1 MGDDTDEVLAKMQAA
16 IKKEEAK
23 VKRCE
28 RLGLRHKN
36 NLFTMIEKY
45 KEEAR
50 RNGAWVALN
59 PEYHTA

>member
-1 MGDDTDEVLAKMQAA
+1 MPDDQDEVLAKMEKA

-36 NLFTMIEKY
+36 NLFPMIEKY

-50 RNGAWVALN
+50 RRGML
-59 PEYHTA
+59 

>member
-23 VKRCE
+23 IKRCE

-36 NLFTMIEKY
+36 NLFPMIEKY

-50 RNGAWVALN
+50 RRGML
-59 PEYHTA
+59 

>member
-1 MGDDTDEVLAKMQAA
+1 VGGDDELEKLEKA

-36 NLFTMIEKY
+36 NLFPMIEKY
-45 KEEAR
+45 KKMAAAR
-50 RNGAWVALN
+50 GAK
-59 PEYHTA
+59 PR

>member
-1 MGDDTDEVLAKMQAA
+1 MEDKDLRLMEAK

-36 NLFTMIEKY
+36 NLFPLIEKY
-45 KEEAR
+45 KKMCRAR
-50 RNGAWVALN
+50 GIPLS
-59 PEYHTA
+59 E

>member
-1 MGDDTDEVLAKMQAA
+1 MPDDQDEELVKLQDA

-36 NLFTMIEKY
+36 NLFPMIEEY
-45 KEEAR
+45 KKECR
-50 RNGAWVALN
+50 KRGIPV
-59 PEYHTA
+59 

>member
-1 MGDDTDEVLAKMQAA
+1 MEDKELRQMEAA

-36 NLFTMIEKY
+36 NLFPMIEKY
-45 KEEAR
+45 KKACRAR
-50 RNGAWVALN
+50 GIDV
-59 PEYHTA
+59 

>member
-1 MGDDTDEVLAKMQAA
+1 MPDDQDEVLAKMQVA

-36 NLFTMIEKY
+36 NLYTMLEKY
-45 KEEAR
+45 KAACRER
-50 RNGAWVALN
+50 GIPV
-59 PEYHTA
+59 

>member
-1 MGDDTDEVLAKMQAA
+1 MIFNRNSPVPDDQDEVLAKMQAA

-45 KEEAR
+45 KAECRAR
-50 RNGAWVALN
+50 GIPV
-59 PEYHTA
+59 

>member
-1 MGDDTDEVLAKMQAA
+1 MGDDTDEVLEKMQKA

-36 NLFTMIEKY
+36 NLFTMIEEY
-45 KEEAR
+45 KVECR
-50 RNGAWVALN
+50 KRGIPV
-59 PEYHTA
+59 